1 LKRNTFQDCSVLAIF
16 GDDVHDAG
24 HLREPL
30 GCLIQVAIGK
40 LLFTRLVSMFEKKN
54 FFLHH
59 RVKESISF
67 LARSFI

>member
-40 LLFTRLVSMFEKKN
+40 LLFTRLVSMLEEKT
-54 FFLHH
+54 FFFVTDDKGVCHWQA
-59 RVKESISF
+59 F
-67 LARSFI
+67 PA